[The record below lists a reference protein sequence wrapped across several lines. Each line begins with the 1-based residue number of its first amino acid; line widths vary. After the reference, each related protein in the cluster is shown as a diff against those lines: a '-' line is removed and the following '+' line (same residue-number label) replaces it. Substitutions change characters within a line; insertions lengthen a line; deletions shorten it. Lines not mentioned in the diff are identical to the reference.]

1 MKHNKLLLVL
11 KIVLYPFYRLL
22 FWYSVTGRENIPKT
36 GGVIFSSNHLS
47 YLDPV
52 LWIIVIRRRI
62 RFMAKQELFK
72 NPLLGWFL
80 RRMDVFGV
88 ERGSGDMAAV
98 KTAIRVVRNGEIL
111 GLYPEGTRSKDGKP
125 GRAKT
130 GVALIAKAAKCD
142 VVPAAVICR
151 GKLRPFK
158 RIRLVVGKPVSY
170 QEIID
175 RAPDNSRESLRAAA
189 DYIMEQ
195 ITTLWEQPS

>member
-1 MKHNKLLLVL
+1 MKRNKLLLVL
-11 KIVLYPFYRLL
+11 KIILYPFYRLL
-22 FWYSVTGRENIPKT
+22 FWYSVTGRENIPQT

-72 NPLLGWFL
+72 HPLLGWFL

-170 QEIID
+170 QEIAD
-175 RAPDNSRESLRAAA
+175 RTPDNSRESLRAAA

>member
-1 MKHNKLLLVL
+1 MKRNKLLLVL
-11 KIVLYPFYRLL
+11 KIILYPFYRLL
-22 FWYSVTGRENIPKT
+22 FWYSVTGRENIPQT

>member
-1 MKHNKLLLVL
+1 MKRNKLLLVL

-72 NPLLGWFL
+72 HPLLGWFL

>member
-1 MKHNKLLLVL
+1 MKRNKLLLVL
-11 KIVLYPFYRLL
+11 KIILYPFYRLL
-22 FWYSVTGRENIPKT
+22 FWYSVTGLENIPKT

-72 NPLLGWFL
+72 HPLLGWFL

-189 DYIMEQ
+189 DYIMGQ
-195 ITTLWEQPS
+195 ITTLWEQHQ

>member
-1 MKHNKLLLVL
+1 MKRNKLLLVL

-72 NPLLGWFL
+72 HPLLGWFL

-170 QEIID
+170 QEIAD

-189 DYIMEQ
+189 DYIMGQ
-195 ITTLWEQPS
+195 ITTLWEQHQ

>member
-1 MKHNKLLLVL
+1 MKRNKLLLVL
-11 KIVLYPFYRLL
+11 KIILYPFYRLL
-22 FWYSVTGRENIPKT
+22 FWYSVTGLENIPQT
-36 GGVIFSSNHLS
+36 GGVIFSSNHIS

-80 RRMDVFGV
+80 RRMDVFGI
-88 ERGSGDMAAV
+88 ERGGGDMAAV

-111 GLYPEGTRSKDGKP
+111 GLYPEGTRSKDGQP

-151 GKLRPFK
+151 GKMRLFK
-158 RIRLVVGKPVSY
+158 RVKLVVGKPVSY
-170 QEIID
+170 QEIVS

-189 DYIMEQ
+189 DYIMER
-195 ITTLWEQPS
+195 ITTLWEQHQ

>member
-1 MKHNKLLLVL
+1 MKRNKLLLVL

-22 FWYSVTGRENIPKT
+22 FWYSVTGLENIPQT
-36 GGVIFSSNHLS
+36 GGVIFSSNHIS

-80 RRMDVFGV
+80 RRMDVFGI
-88 ERGSGDMAAV
+88 ERGGGDMAAV

-111 GLYPEGTRSKDGKP
+111 GLYPEGTRSKNGKP

-170 QEIID
+170 QEIAD

-189 DYIMEQ
+189 DYIMGQ
-195 ITTLWEQPS
+195 ITTLWEQHQ

>member
-1 MKHNKLLLVL
+1 MKRNKLLLVL

>member
-1 MKHNKLLLVL
+1 MKRNKLLLVL
-11 KIVLYPFYRLL
+11 KIILYPFYRLL
-22 FWYSVTGRENIPKT
+22 FWYSVTGLENIPQT
-36 GGVIFSSNHLS
+36 GGVIFSSNHIS

-72 NPLLGWFL
+72 HPLLGWFL

>member
-1 MKHNKLLLVL
+1 MKRNKLLLVL
-11 KIVLYPFYRLL
+11 KIILYPFYRLL
-22 FWYSVTGRENIPKT
+22 FWYSVTGLENIPQT
-36 GGVIFSSNHLS
+36 GGVIFSSNHIS

-189 DYIMEQ
+189 DYIMGQ
-195 ITTLWEQPS
+195 ITTLWEQHQ

>member
-1 MKHNKLLLVL
+1 MKRNKLLLVL
-11 KIVLYPFYRLL
+11 KIILYPFYRLL
-22 FWYSVTGRENIPKT
+22 FWYSVTGLENIPQT
-36 GGVIFSSNHLS
+36 GGVIFSSNHIS

-80 RRMDVFGV
+80 RRMDVFGI
-88 ERGSGDMAAV
+88 ERGGGDMAAV

-111 GLYPEGTRSKDGKP
+111 GLYPEGTRSKNGKP

-170 QEIID
+170 QEIAD

-189 DYIMEQ
+189 DYIMGQ
-195 ITTLWEQPS
+195 ITTLWEQHQ

>member
-1 MKHNKLLLVL
+1 MKRNKLLLVL

-36 GGVIFSSNHLS
+36 GGVIFSSNHIS

-72 NPLLGWFL
+72 HPLLGWFL

>member
-1 MKHNKLLLVL
+1 MKRNKLLLVL

-175 RAPDNSRESLRAAA
+175 RAPDNSRESLRVAA

>member
-1 MKHNKLLLVL
+1 MKRNKLLLVL

-72 NPLLGWFL
+72 HPLLGWFL

-175 RAPDNSRESLRAAA
+175 RAPDNSRESLRVAA

>member
-1 MKHNKLLLVL
+1 M
-11 KIVLYPFYRLL
+11 
-22 FWYSVTGRENIPKT
+22 
-36 GGVIFSSNHLS
+36 IFSSNHIS

-80 RRMDVFGV
+80 RRMDVFGI
-88 ERGSGDMAAV
+88 ERGGGDMAAV

-170 QEIID
+170 QEIAD
-175 RAPDNSRESLRAAA
+175 RTPDNSRESLRAAA
-189 DYIMEQ
+189 DYIMGQ
-195 ITTLWEQPS
+195 ITTLWEQHQ

>member
-1 MKHNKLLLVL
+1 MKRNKLLLVL

-22 FWYSVTGRENIPKT
+22 FWYSVSGLENIPQT
-36 GGVIFSSNHLS
+36 GGVIFSSNHIS

-52 LWIIVIRRRI
+52 LWITVIRRRI

-80 RRMDVFGV
+80 RRMDVFGI
-88 ERGSGDMAAV
+88 ERGGGDMAAV

-170 QEIID
+170 QEIAD
-175 RAPDNSRESLRAAA
+175 RTPDNSRESLRAAA
-189 DYIMEQ
+189 DYIMGQ
-195 ITTLWEQPS
+195 ITTLWEQHQ

>member
-1 MKHNKLLLVL
+1 MKRNKLLLVL
-11 KIVLYPFYRLL
+11 KIILYPFYRLL
-22 FWYSVTGRENIPKT
+22 FWYSVTGLENIPKT

-72 NPLLGWFL
+72 HPLLGWFL

-170 QEIID
+170 QEIAD

-189 DYIMEQ
+189 DYIMGQ
-195 ITTLWEQPS
+195 ITTLWEQHQ

>member
-1 MKHNKLLLVL
+1 MKRNKLLLVL
-11 KIVLYPFYRLL
+11 KIILYPFYRLL
-22 FWYSVTGRENIPKT
+22 FWYSVTGLENIPKT

-72 NPLLGWFL
+72 HPLLGWFL

>member
-1 MKHNKLLLVL
+1 MKRNKLLLVL
-11 KIVLYPFYRLL
+11 KIILYPFYRLL
-22 FWYSVTGRENIPKT
+22 FWYSVTGLENIPQT
-36 GGVIFSSNHLS
+36 GGVIFSSNHIS

-80 RRMDVFGV
+80 RRMDVFGI
-88 ERGSGDMAAV
+88 ERGGGDMAAV

-170 QEIID
+170 QEIAD

-189 DYIMEQ
+189 DYIMGQ
-195 ITTLWEQPS
+195 ITTLWEQHQ

>member
-1 MKHNKLLLVL
+1 MKRNKLLLVL
-11 KIVLYPFYRLL
+11 KIILYPFYRLL

-72 NPLLGWFL
+72 HPLLGWFL

>member
-1 MKHNKLLLVL
+1 MKRNKLLLVL

-195 ITTLWEQPS
+195 ITTLWEQHQ

>member
-1 MKHNKLLLVL
+1 MKRNKLLLVL

-72 NPLLGWFL
+72 HPLLGWFL

-189 DYIMEQ
+189 DYIMGQ
-195 ITTLWEQPS
+195 ITTLWEQHQ

>member
-1 MKHNKLLLVL
+1 MKRNKLLLVL
-11 KIVLYPFYRLL
+11 KIILYPFYRLL
-22 FWYSVTGRENIPKT
+22 FWYSVTGLENIPQT
-36 GGVIFSSNHLS
+36 GGVIFSSNHIS

-72 NPLLGWFL
+72 HPLLGWFL

-189 DYIMEQ
+189 DYIMGQ
-195 ITTLWEQPS
+195 ITTLWEQHQ

>member
-1 MKHNKLLLVL
+1 MKRNKLLLVL

-189 DYIMEQ
+189 DYIMGQ

>member
-1 MKHNKLLLVL
+1 MKRNKLLLVL
-11 KIVLYPFYRLL
+11 KIILYPFYRLL
-22 FWYSVTGRENIPKT
+22 FWYSVTGLENIPKT

-189 DYIMEQ
+189 GYIMGQ
-195 ITTLWEQPS
+195 ITTLWEQHQ

>member
-1 MKHNKLLLVL
+1 MKRNKLLLVL
-11 KIVLYPFYRLL
+11 KIILYPFYRLL
-22 FWYSVTGRENIPKT
+22 FWYSVTGLENIPQT
-36 GGVIFSSNHLS
+36 GGVIFSSNHIS

-80 RRMDVFGV
+80 RRMDVFGI
-88 ERGSGDMAAV
+88 ERGGGDMAAV

-111 GLYPEGTRSKDGKP
+111 GLYPEGTRSKDGQP

-151 GKLRPFK
+151 GKM
-158 RIRLVVGKPVSY
+158 G
-170 QEIID
+170 
-175 RAPDNSRESLRAAA
+175 
-189 DYIMEQ
+189 
-195 ITTLWEQPS
+195 

>member
-1 MKHNKLLLVL
+1 MKRNKLLLVL

-22 FWYSVTGRENIPKT
+22 FWYSVTGRENIPQT

-72 NPLLGWFL
+72 HPLLGWFL

-189 DYIMEQ
+189 DYIMGQ

>member
-1 MKHNKLLLVL
+1 MKRNKLLLVL
-11 KIVLYPFYRLL
+11 KIILYPFYRLL
-22 FWYSVTGRENIPKT
+22 FWYSVTGLENIPKT

>member
-1 MKHNKLLLVL
+1 MKRNKLLLVL

-22 FWYSVTGRENIPKT
+22 FWYSVTGLENIPKT
-36 GGVIFSSNHLS
+36 GGVIFSSNHIS

-170 QEIID
+170 QEIAD

-189 DYIMEQ
+189 DYIMGQ

>member
-1 MKHNKLLLVL
+1 MKRNKLLLVL

-22 FWYSVTGRENIPKT
+22 FWYSVTGLENIPQT

-72 NPLLGWFL
+72 HPLLGWFL